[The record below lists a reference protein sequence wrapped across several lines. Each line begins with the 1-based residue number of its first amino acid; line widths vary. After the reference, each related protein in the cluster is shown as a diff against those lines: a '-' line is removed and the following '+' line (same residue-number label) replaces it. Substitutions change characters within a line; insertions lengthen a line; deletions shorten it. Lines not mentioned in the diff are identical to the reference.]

1 VIFCFE
7 KLSHLCMFAPHAMFP
22 EASPTSA
29 YFSTAIQ
36 GKDFQRLPGVT

>member
-1 VIFCFE
+1 
-7 KLSHLCMFAPHAMFP
+7 MFP

-36 GKDFQRLPGVT
+36 GKDFQRLPGVTYQTDGWMEREKF